1 MKTNWFKR
9 RWFDF
14 RMGHGTYLS
23 FLLSFT
29 NFLLISYNF
38 LITQVPFLNELFPSI
53 VEFTVVGAVV
63 YIPLATYIGHWHN
76 TKQLGVDVMVQAD
89 KNPYYQILIE
99 KLDRIEQELKK

>member
-38 LITQVPFLNELFPSI
+38 LVSQVPFLQQLFPSI
-53 VEFTVVGAVV
+53 LEFAVLGAVV
-63 YIPLATYIGHWHN
+63 YIPLAIYIGHWHN
-76 TKQLGVDVMVQAD
+76 TKQLGTDITVQAN